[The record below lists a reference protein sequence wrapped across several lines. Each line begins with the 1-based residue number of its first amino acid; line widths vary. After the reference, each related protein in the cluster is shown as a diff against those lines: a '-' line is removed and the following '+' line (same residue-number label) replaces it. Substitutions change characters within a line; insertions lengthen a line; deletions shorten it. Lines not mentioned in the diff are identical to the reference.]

1 MGTLSI
7 QDKIN
12 QLPPQL
18 RVEIEDYVDF
28 LLQKYQ
34 IIPSQS
40 GTEQLP
46 YQTITIWDAIQSFR
60 ANADFEVIGDV
71 DDIFSQVRDRSEGRP
86 VDFLFL
92 DDDLQNV

>member
-18 RVEIEDYVDF
+18 RVEIEDYADF

-34 IIPSQS
+34 IIPSQLTS

-46 YQTITIWDAIQSFR
+46 YQTFWDAIQSFR
-60 ANADFEVIGDV
+60 VTADFEAIGDV
-71 DDIFSQVRDRSEGRP
+71 DDIFNPVRDRSEGRP
-86 VDFLFL
+86 VDFL
-92 DDDLQNV
+92 

>member
-1 MGTLSI
+1 MDTLSI

-34 IIPSQS
+34 IIPSQLTS
-40 GTEQLP
+40 GTEPLP
-46 YQTITIWDAIQSFR
+46 YQTLWDAIQSFR
-60 ANADFEVIGDV
+60 VTADFEVIGEV
-71 DDIFSQVRDRSEGRP
+71 DDIFNQVRDRSEGRP
-86 VDFLFL
+86 VDFL
-92 DDDLQNV
+92 